1 MMMLTNTD
9 LYQTDFAAWCAQTA
23 ALLRAGQWHEIDF
36 DVLAEEV
43 ESLAKSQ
50 RRELANRLTVLVMH
64 LLKWQLQPQRRELGH
79 SWASTIQTQRDAL
92 AKLLEENPSLDRQ
105 VGEVLRHI
113 YPRARQRA
121 IEEMAPGWPRLR
133 VVLSLQRDAT
143 LTSQALPP
151 EPPPT
156 CPWTDAQVLDLDF
169 WP

>member
-1 MMMLTNTD
+1 MLTNTD
-9 LYQTDFAAWCAQTA
+9 LYQTDFAAWCEQTA
-23 ALLRAGQWHEIDF
+23 ALLRACQWGEIDL
-36 DVLAEEV
+36 DALAEEV

-50 RRELANRLTVLVMH
+50 RRELANRPTVLVMH
-64 LLKWQLQPQRRELGH
+64 LLKWQVQPQRRELGH

-92 AKLLEENPSLDRQ
+92 ATLLDENRHLHPQ
-105 VGEVLRHI
+105 VDDVLRRI

-133 VVLSLQRDAT
+133 VVV
-143 LTSQALPP
+143 SQPQSLPP

-156 CPWTDAQVLDLDF
+156 CPWTAAQVLDLTF